1 MNNQKLSIVY
11 TTISTLEEAET
22 LAEQAVVE
30 KYAACV
36 NIIPG
41 AISVY
46 EWEGKLEKSQ
56 ECLVLF
62 KTITTKAKKLKQWI
76 LEKHPYS
83 VPALLSGTLD
93 SSSDFYTYVQ
103 SKVL

>member
-1 MNNQKLSIVY
+1 MFN
-11 TTISTLEEAET
+11 A
-22 LAEQAVVE
+22 
-30 KYAACV
+30 
-36 NIIPG
+36 
-41 AISVY
+41 
-46 EWEGKLEKSQ
+46 
-56 ECLVLF
+56 F
-62 KTITTKAKKLKQWI
+62 KTAAAKVKELKQWI